1 MSVPTPDGR
10 PAAMT
15 GWMRSQLLVGWVLTG
30 VPLLYGIYETLLKA
44 AKLF

>member
-1 MSVPTPDGR
+1 MSVPAPDGR

-15 GWMRSQLLVGWVLTG
+15 PWMRSQLVVGWVLTG
-30 VPLLYGIYETLLKA
+30 VPLLYGVYETLLKA